1 MDGLLDVGGL
11 GMPAATAR
19 ELPTDRDQAVAALF
33 RAHHKQLV
41 MLARFLVTDPQA
53 AEDLVQ
59 DAFVSLYRRW
69 TWMQHHENPYQYL
82 RTSVVN
88 GTRSHLRR
96 GRVRR
101 RTPLAE
107 ADEVPSAESSAIVSE
122 TRALLLAG
130 LAALPVR
137 QRQVLVLRY
146 YLDLSEAEIAG
157 TLGISRGSVKQ
168 HASRG
173 LTTLTARLEKQQ

>member
-1 MDGLLDVGGL
+1 MDGLLDVRVL
-11 GMPAATAR
+11 GTPDAR
-19 ELPTDRDQAVAALF
+19 AQELPTDRDRAVAALF
-33 RAHHKQLV
+33 QAHHKQLV

-69 TWMQHHENPYQYL
+69 TWMKHHDNPYQYL

-96 GRVRR
+96 GRVQR
-101 RTPLAE
+101 RTLLAGP
-107 ADEVPSAESSAIVSE
+107 DEVPSAESSAIVSE
-122 TRALLLAG
+122 TRALLMAG
-130 LAALPVR
+130 LASLPVR

-173 LTTLTARLEKQQ
+173 LSTLTARLEVRQ